1 MLYGDECEQLATCCV
16 LECGEEVDVRRIA
29 LGYTSCLD
37 CGDKQARAVK
47 RCVVPLNKSNYM
59 LITDYELLKQLNPKR
74 T

>member
-1 MLYGDECEQLATCCV
+1 MLYGNECD
-16 LECGEEVDVRRIA
+16 CGEEVDVRRIA
-29 LGYTSCLD
+29 LGYTSCLT
-37 CGDKQARAVK
+37 CGDKQARSVK